1 MDIELIINEV
11 IGVLHSFGYNGIEHD
26 VNKLFHVI
34 HFHVDNGSD
43 SMPTRHKDAISML
56 TKGYLNVFSYKS
68 DRQYIYIN
76 KELKGIDPDDDR
88 YSCLIHEMIH
98 VQDNKRTKEEV
109 DGKEIFIN
117 RYDHFDRFV
126 CDYPNKFFQA
136 AIDDFESQSASSK
149 QLEELMG
156 EFGRITDEMA
166 ALYQRK
172 NMDYGNS
179 FGRTY
184 RELGII
190 SAVTR
195 MSDKM
200 ERMKRLARKPEAQQ
214 VADESL
220 RDTIRDLACYA
231 VMTLMEMD
239 REQEGGRE

>member
-1 MDIELIINEV
+1 MENTD
-11 IGVLHSFGYNGIEHD
+11 
-26 VNKLFHVI
+26 
-34 HFHVDNGSD
+34 
-43 SMPTRHKDAISML
+43 
-56 TKGYLNVFSYKS
+56 KGY
-68 DRQYIYIN
+68 
-76 KELKGIDPDDDR
+76 
-88 YSCLIHEMIH
+88 
-98 VQDNKRTKEEV
+98 EEA
-109 DGKEIFIN
+109 
-117 RYDHFDRFV
+117 R
-126 CDYPNKFFQA
+126 KFFQA

-149 QLEELMG
+149 QLEALMG

>member
-1 MDIELIINEV
+1 MENTD
-11 IGVLHSFGYNGIEHD
+11 
-26 VNKLFHVI
+26 
-34 HFHVDNGSD
+34 
-43 SMPTRHKDAISML
+43 
-56 TKGYLNVFSYKS
+56 KGY
-68 DRQYIYIN
+68 
-76 KELKGIDPDDDR
+76 
-88 YSCLIHEMIH
+88 
-98 VQDNKRTKEEV
+98 EEA
-109 DGKEIFIN
+109 
-117 RYDHFDRFV
+117 R
-126 CDYPNKFFQA
+126 KFFQA

-149 QLEELMG
+149 QLEALMG

-231 VMTLMEMD
+231 VMTLMEMY

>member
-1 MDIELIINEV
+1 MEKKKIYLSGKVSGENYEEVRQEFAAVQEMLEEVGHEVFNPLDFNEELHGGDTSLPWQEYMLPLLPHIAECDIIYLMDGWRDSYGAQIERLWAERCGLEV
-11 IGVLHSFGYNGIEHD
+11 IYQGDKMENRD
-26 VNKLFHVI
+26 
-34 HFHVDNGSD
+34 
-43 SMPTRHKDAISML
+43 
-56 TKGYLNVFSYKS
+56 KGYEEARKS
-68 DRQYIYIN
+68 
-76 KELKGIDPDDDR
+76 
-88 YSCLIHEMIH
+88 
-98 VQDNKRTKEEV
+98 
-109 DGKEIFIN
+109 
-117 RYDHFDRFV
+117 
-126 CDYPNKFFQA
+126 FQA
-136 AIDDFESQSASSK
+136 AMDDFESQSASSK
-149 QLEELMG
+149 QLEALMG

-239 REQEGGRE
+239 REQEGGIE